1 MLTVMMKGKMGLLG
15 GAAVLALTMS
25 GGAAMAQDA
34 GGDLANRVQALED
47 KMASDHAR
55 LSTLEQSFNYAT
67 WTYDNG
73 RPVLNSGDGRFSMG
87 IRVRFQSDFAGFSQD
102 STHPT
107 GFAGPTDL
115 SSGMVIRRAYLGV
128 EGKVYND
135 FAYELRLN
143 AGGSDGGL
151 NATCTNPTITSTTT
165 LTGAGAGATATTTS
179 TAAGCAIGSIEIG
192 RASCRGRG
200 EISGVALSF

>member
-1 MLTVMMKGKMGLLG
+1 
-15 GAAVLALTMS
+15 
-25 GGAAMAQDA
+25 
-34 GGDLANRVQALED
+34 
-47 KMASDHAR
+47 
-55 LSTLEQSFNYAT
+55 
-67 WTYDNG
+67 
-73 RPVLNSGDGRFSMG
+73 PVLSSGDGRFSMG

-107 GFAGPTDL
+107 GFAGPSDL

-151 NATCTNPTITSTTT
+151 NATCTNTTALGTPPGGTATSTCAVGSIAPGGEGDPLLNKMVITYTGVPNWHFNVGVIEPSFMMEGTT
-165 LTGAGAGATATTTS
+165 SSANLTWIERPDFENIAADSFGAG
-179 TAAGCAIGSIEIG
+179 
-192 RASCRGRG
+192 
-200 EISGVALSF
+200 